1 MIVEVATF
9 RLGAG
14 TDDGAFLALDRR
26 VQRELVPNQP
36 GFLRRTTAGRGGEW
50 VVLTLWAS
58 EDDAVAFAA
67 HTVEDPI
74 WTAFVAALAEGSY
87 QVRHFDTL
95 D

>member
-1 MIVEVATF
+1 MVIEVATF
-9 RLGAG
+9 RLAAG
-14 TDDGAFLALDRR
+14 TDDGALLAFDRR

-58 EDDAVAFAA
+58 EDDAVTFAA
-67 HTVEDPI
+67 QTAMDPI

-87 QVRHFDTL
+87 LVRRFDTL